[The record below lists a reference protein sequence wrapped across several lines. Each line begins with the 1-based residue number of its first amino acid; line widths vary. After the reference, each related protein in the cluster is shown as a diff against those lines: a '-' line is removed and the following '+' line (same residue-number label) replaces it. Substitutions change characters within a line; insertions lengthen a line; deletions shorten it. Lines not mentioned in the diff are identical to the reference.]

1 MYWTDLP
8 RIELQTSRS
17 TMEANSIFESIIT
30 LIKSSNLNYR
40 LQQTHFSAEISL
52 KNSVI
57 KDRSGS
63 PLKLLP
69 HPDSD
74 KLNSIENEN
83 DRLLRKIRKLEN
95 EASDLKVD
103 LNQMKAFAEASNNK
117 IIKLEADLERSS
129 EDVLGQS
136 DQNATLKKSLKSKS
150 EEIKTFKNKLND
162 SNKIVMEKDKII
174 DELKAKLERV
184 EGEKK
189 TSKENFNILKKEKH
203 ELKREIKSL
212 TSTSLPAS
220 SPAHCAT
227 SPSISSSSMLD
238 KITKSESSTLEELEH
253 DLRNSCIQY
262 NIETNNNFKILDE
275 SENIES
281 RASDEEKVEEKVPK
295 INLENYEAAFK
306 DFLQNFKEN
315 LSDSP
320 KYPDV
325 AKQMMHKGY
334 NMFHVS
340 LKDVRSF
347 NPNLG
352 GFLNQNHINL
362 DSEIT
367 KIVQSFIKELNL
379 GDLKHGLYFL
389 LISGKR

>member
-1 MYWTDLP
+1 M
-8 RIELQTSRS
+8 
-17 TMEANSIFESIIT
+17 
-30 LIKSSNLNYR
+30 
-40 LQQTHFSAEISL
+40 
-52 KNSVI
+52 
-57 KDRSGS
+57 
-63 PLKLLP
+63 
-69 HPDSD
+69 
-74 KLNSIENEN
+74 
-83 DRLLRKIRKLEN
+83 
-95 EASDLKVD
+95 
-103 LNQMKAFAEASNNK
+103 
-117 IIKLEADLERSS
+117 
-129 EDVLGQS
+129 
-136 DQNATLKKSLKSKS
+136 
-150 EEIKTFKNKLND
+150 
-162 SNKIVMEKDKII
+162 
-174 DELKAKLERV
+174 
-184 EGEKK
+184 
-189 TSKENFNILKKEKH
+189 
-203 ELKREIKSL
+203 
-212 TSTSLPAS
+212 
-220 SPAHCAT
+220 
-227 SPSISSSSMLD
+227 
-238 KITKSESSTLEELEH
+238 EELEH